1 MNWDDCVELVR
12 LSNQSDP
19 GFFDFVLAHLDDI
32 DGQSLHMIIN
42 GVTLTPDNVREHLD
56 FFERLTTHLDTTTFP
71 IDFRTCFRLNFLNS
85 LLVDARK
92 VLVEPP
98 K

>member
-19 GFFDFVLAHLDDI
+19 GFFDFVLAHIDDI
-32 DGQSLHMIIN
+32 DAQSLHMIVN
-42 GVTLTPDNVREHLD
+42 GITLTPDNIREHLD
-56 FFERLTTHLDTTTFP
+56 FFEQLIAHIDDTTFS
-71 IDFRTCFRLNFLNS
+71 IDFRTGFRLDFLNS

-92 VLVEPP
+92 A
-98 K
+98 